1 MGLTKGQ
8 KFSRPRKPIYDAYV
22 LYKGDNVVG
31 VFDTLDDIAT
41 FTGYERVT
49 VAQWSQPSYRRAF
62 DEGKH
67 HQNHYLIQP
76 VKFDRHDV

>member
-8 KFSRPRKPIYDAYV
+8 KFSHPRKPTYDAYV
-22 LYKGDNVVG
+22 LYKGDWVVG

-49 VAQWSQPSYRRAF
+49 VAQWSQPSYRKAF

-67 HQNHYLIQP
+67 PHNHYLVQP
-76 VKFDRHDV
+76 VKFDGHDV